1 MERNARILLLA
12 VTLILIPSFPTTRAA
27 EDKDEQV
34 SIVTLVI
41 TPACKLDIIDSK
53 VSKTISADSGASAF
67 FSEGFVELD
76 PNKPTLIIDS
86 NNKWKL
92 SVRSTDFTGPYSKEA
107 ADLMLK
113 DLSSLHVNNSFTDY
127 RPLSAS
133 DQDVAMYAGGVKD
146 EEHPI
151 QYKILIDWE
160 KDIPGTYEATITYTL
175 STIGS

>member
-1 MERNARILLLA
+1 MERSARVLLLVA
-12 VTLILIPSFPTTRAA
+12 ALILVPSFPIARAA
-27 EDKDEQV
+27 EDEDEQV
-34 SIVTLVI
+34 STITLII
-41 TPACKLDIIDSK
+41 TPACKLDILDSK

-67 FSEGFVELD
+67 FSEGFVEFD
-76 PNKPTLIIDS
+76 PDKPTLVIDS

-92 SVRSTDFTGPYSKEA
+92 SVRSNDFTGPYPKEV

-113 DLSSLHVNNSFTDY
+113 DLSSLHVNNGFTDY

-146 EEHPI
+146 EEHPM
-151 QYKILIDWE
+151 QYKILLDWE
-160 KDIPGTYEATITYTL
+160 KDTPGTYEATITYTL